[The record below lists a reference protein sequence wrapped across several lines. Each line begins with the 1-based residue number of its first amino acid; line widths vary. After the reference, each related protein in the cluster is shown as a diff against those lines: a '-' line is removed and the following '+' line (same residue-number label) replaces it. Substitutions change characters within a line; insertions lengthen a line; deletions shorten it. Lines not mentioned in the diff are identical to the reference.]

1 MAAPAT
7 GAMTGGVGFRKW
19 AGVAGG
25 GTSQDLRTTPKAS
38 VTVAGV
44 ARSRETWSM
53 DHATSPGP
61 LRRIANLWALVDL
74 PGALGRLQAGGRSA
88 RMDIGPYPVAYTGRP
103 ATVRALLD
111 GRLEGMAERGRFY
124 EDISRVIGR
133 SSLVTCEGEK
143 HRRLRRAVAPAFRR
157 EQVAAYGDLMVERAS
172 AMAAKW
178 ADGDRVALDK
188 EMAALTLDI
197 AARSLF
203 GVDIAGELSEFSTI
217 LETGARIFYRLVL
230 PRGLSDALWRNP
242 YSPANQRLAAA
253 QKRVDS
259 FVSQLIAER
268 RAQPHQPDGG
278 PAPNLLDFLLAARDE
293 DGAPLSDEEVRDQVV
308 TFLFAGHETTAQA
321 LTWAFV
327 LLSTHP
333 EAERRLAEESRSLLG
348 RSERDGRAES
358 LAGKDLADLPWA
370 RAVTSETLRLYPPAW
385 FLSREAAT
393 DTEVDG
399 CPVAAGTLFLTSPLA
414 VQRDPMYWERP
425 LEFDP
430 SRWLT
435 QEVGAGPTEAYF
447 PFGHGRRNCI
457 GSSFA
462 LTEVPLVL
470 ATVLGQWMIDV
481 AGAGTLKMRP
491 TVTLRPRGHVYARV
505 TRRDPPGP

>member
-1 MAAPAT
+1 MAAPA
-7 GAMTGGVGFRKW
+7 GR
-19 AGVAGG
+19 
-25 GTSQDLRTTPKAS
+25 R
-38 VTVAGV
+38 
-44 ARSRETWSM
+44 RETWSM
-53 DHATSPGP
+53 AYAATPGF
-61 LRRIANLWALVDL
+61 LRRVANLWALVDL

-103 ATVRALLD
+103 ASVRALLD
-111 GRLEGMAERGRFY
+111 GRIEGMAERGRFY

-133 SSLVTCEGEK
+133 SSLVTCEGEQ

-157 EQVAAYGDLMVERAS
+157 DQVASYGDLMVERAS
-172 AMAAKW
+172 ALTAKW
-178 ADGDRVALDK
+178 ADGGRVALDK

-203 GVDIAGELSEFSTI
+203 GADIAGELSEFSTI

-230 PRGLSDALWRNP
+230 PRRLSDALWRNP

-253 QKRVDS
+253 QKSVDR

-268 RAQPHQPDGG
+268 RAQPHRPDVGR
-278 PAPNLLDFLLAARDE
+278 PPNLLDFLLAARDE

-333 EAERRLAEESRSLLG
+333 DAERRLVEEAASLLG
-348 RSERDGRAES
+348 RPGREGRGER
-358 LAGKDLADLPWA
+358 LAGKDLADLPWT

-385 FLSREAAT
+385 FLSREAAA

-399 CPVAAGTLFLTSPLA
+399 CPVAAGTLLLTSPLA
-414 VQRDPMYWERP
+414 VHRDPMYWERP

-430 SRWLT
+430 SRWLS
-435 QEVGAGPTEAYF
+435 EEMGSGPADAYF

-470 ATVLGQWMIDV
+470 ATVLGQWRVDV
-481 AGAGTLKMRP
+481 AGAATLKMRP
-491 TVTLRPRGHVYARV
+491 TVTLRPRGHVFAQV
-505 TRRDPPGP
+505 TRRNMLGS